1 MKLVLRILNL
11 VIAAI
16 AGVAVVLLFAMPA
29 FSFNSKVVVDVNKF
43 SSFIPETTYTKDIDV
58 VDTLGTDEIQ
68 VGIKFKLSATDINKV
83 MNGDKDIINN
93 NVIVKNLND
102 TLEIL
107 DKAVDVLADNTIR
120 KNLQN
125 IIRDEIARQIENGK
139 PEGENTPSTEE
150 IMETLDMDD
159 HYFEVFADN
168 LYDEANKDDATVDSV
183 GAVLQEK
190 IDEAVTKAEKSGAIK
205 PGTYTQE
212 QKEQNKLNLRNV
224 LQQLDMIKEDGEHL
238 EKISELPYLYILKY
252 VKEQLNGKVAETEL
266 NKKAGETNKDHTFRL
281 LEAWVLNLMP
291 DVFYKVVSYVSL
303 GMFIG
308 LFVFAGTWILLAAFE
323 LLHFIFVTK
332 KHRLFKGLFLPIFV
346 IVGLLQV
353 VLGFVLTGVCKYVL
367 PAKLDISRF
376 KLPIKDAIIV
386 PRTCTLATSIV
397 FIITVGVGIAY
408 FILKLC
414 LPKEEKAE

>member
-93 NVIVKNLND
+93 NVIVKNLDD

-125 IIRDEIARQIENGK
+125 IIKDEIARQIENGK

>member
-1 MKLVLRILNL
+1 MKLILRILNL

-93 NVIVKNLND
+93 NVIVKNLDD

-125 IIRDEIARQIENGK
+125 IIKDEIARQIENGK

-323 LLHFIFVTK
+323 LLHFIFVAK

-367 PAKLDISRF
+367 PAKLDISSF

-408 FILKLC
+408 FILKRC